1 MRCLRIGLIV
11 MLGALVVSLT
21 VRPVEAGAE
30 AAPLTVAYGNGVHAY
45 NDGDYQCSY
54 DELSSVIEAGSNDP
68 RAFYF
73 RGLAALKLGRV
84 DEAEADFEQG
94 ANLEADGH
102 GGRGVARA
110 LERVQGCD
118 RLKLEHYRS
127 RARVAALQRDREAVR
142 QRYSDIHDAEA
153 DVLRRRRPEAPA
165 PAEGLR
171 KPAPKSGAPAA
182 EEPAEKPLAEEAT
195 EKPARESREPA
206 AEPPTD
212 TIDPFADEPA
222 GGAAE
227 PAEPL

>member
-1 MRCLRIGLIV
+1 MNMRCLRIGLLV
-11 MLGALVVSLT
+11 MLGAIVVSLAA
-21 VRPVEAGAE
+21 RAVEAGAE

-153 DVLRRRRPEAPA
+153 NVLRRRRPEAPK

-171 KPAPKSGAPAA
+171 KPAPKADAPAA
-182 EEPAEKPLAEEAT
+182 DEPMAEEAT

-206 AEPPTD
+206 AEPPAD
-212 TIDPFADEPA
+212 ASNPFADEPA
-222 GGAAE
+222 GGGAAE
-227 PAEPL
+227 SAEPL